1 MQNEVSIHLKR
12 EILEKILL
20 FKGISV
26 TFLRAVSFHMLPIVS
41 IPGESIL
48 LQVIRGKFEVILND
62 EVISILKDNDF
73 FWEIVLFAEEKKELQ
88 LLRVLCTAIFNG

>member
-26 TFLRAVSFHMLPIVS
+26 TFLRAVSLHMLPIVS

-73 FWEIVLFAEEKKELQ
+73 FGEIVLFAEEKKELQ
-88 LLRVLCTAIFNG
+88 LLRVLCTAIFTG